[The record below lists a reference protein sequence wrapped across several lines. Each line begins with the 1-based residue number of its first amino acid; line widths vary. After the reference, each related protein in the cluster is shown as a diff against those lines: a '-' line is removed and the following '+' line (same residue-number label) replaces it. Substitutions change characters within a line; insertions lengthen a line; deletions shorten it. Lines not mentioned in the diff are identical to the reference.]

1 MTPQEAI
8 KLLVNAASQGTYNL
22 PTAQLIMEAIRV
34 VEAIKFQSSELNVEK

>member
-22 PTAQLIMEAIRV
+22 PTAQLIMEAI
-34 VEAIKFQSSELNVEK
+34 KFQSSELNVEK